1 MTRVKICGI
10 RTLRDALIATESG
23 ADFIGLVF
31 VPNRRRRVEAHT
43 AEAIVEGVRKSGG
56 TAPKMVGLF
65 ADQPQ
70 ADVNRTIKACGLDLA
85 QLCGSE
91 SLDYCNRVQAQ
102 VIKVLH
108 VSAGPDRPAGD
119 EPLDGPAE
127 IPGGSTSGPNKNH
140 AGEQI
145 ITGLSDQI
153 QRYRDAGHMVTL
165 DSAVEGLQGG
175 TGRRFDWQIAARLA
189 TDGHAFLLAG
199 GLTPADVARA
209 VAEVQ
214 PWGVDVSSGVET
226 DGVKDAQKIR
236 AFIRNAHGKPA

>member
-108 VSAGPDRPAGD
+108 VSAVPDGPVSP
-119 EPLDGPAE
+119 EPLDGPGRF
-127 IPGGSTSGPNKNH
+127 PGVLPAVRTRTMRVSKSSPACLTRFN
-140 AGEQI
+140 A
-145 ITGLSDQI
+145 TGMPATWL
-153 QRYRDAGHMVTL
+153 R
-165 DSAVEGLQGG
+165 
-175 TGRRFDWQIAARLA
+175 WIAR
-189 TDGHAFLLAG
+189 
-199 GLTPADVARA
+199 
-209 VAEVQ
+209 
-214 PWGVDVSSGVET
+214 
-226 DGVKDAQKIR
+226 
-236 AFIRNAHGKPA
+236 